1 MSGEELT
8 AALRR
13 SRRRQQGML
22 DKQLSCDSQDPE
34 SALERVR
41 YDDQSQSACVD
52 QSHCRFDDNVSFIEA
67 AVCVSPEEAESAVYP
82 CHLVTDSADARLSFK
97 VGVTDCCHS

>member
-13 SRRRQQGML
+13 SRRRQPGMF

-34 SALERVR
+34 SALDRV
-41 YDDQSQSACVD
+41 
-52 QSHCRFDDNVSFIEA
+52 RFDDNVSFIEA
-67 AVCVSPEEAESAVYP
+67 AVSLSPEE
-82 CHLVTDSADARLSFK
+82 TDPADNRLTFK
-97 VGVTDCCHS
+97 VRACTTYPAQLSS